1 MKRLSTDRSIAP
13 LVAQFVPLK
22 IATDN
27 PASWTAW
34 ARKYPPDGRGIP
46 IIYVIRAD
54 GQKLYGKSGALSG
67 PALPQMM
74 QAALSQSG
82 RVLSDQ
88 QVAKLES
95 AVSEAKKAKEADDPA
110 AAVRALASVS
120 KLGPLGNLGSAAE
133 SALEA
138 DQLVKQLTEEATTA
152 LDNAV
157 EQLAESQQP
166 TQAALAYVK
175 VTNDYAQL
183 PTMKKPLAEAARTV
197 GKQSELSGVLQQA
210 EYFVRAKSNVRD
222 PRTKQKGIAALER
235 MASQTANSE
244 IAKLASAELRELM
257 GEDYEPGNTSATPA
271 TSASPRTWTDVT
283 GKFQVEAVYQGVR
296 DGKVV
301 LQKADGRIIEVP
313 LKVLSK
319 TDREFAAAKE

>member
-27 PASWTAW
+27 PQSWTAW

-54 GQKLYGKSGALSG
+54 GQKLYGKTGSLSG

-82 RVLSDQ
+82 RIFSDQ
-88 QVAKLES
+88 QIAKLES
-95 AVSEAKKAKEADDPA
+95 AVSEAKKAKEAGDPA
-110 AAVRALASVS
+110 AAIRALASTS

-138 DQLVKQLTEEATTA
+138 DQLVKRLTEEATAA
-152 LDNAV
+152 LDKAV
-157 EQLAESQQP
+157 AQLAESQQP
-166 TQAALAYVK
+166 TQAAIAYVK
-175 VTNDYAQL
+175 VTSDYAQL
-183 PTMKKPLAEAARTV
+183 AEMKKPLAEAARAV
-197 GKQSELSGVLQQA
+197 AKQSDVADVLQQA
-210 EYFVRAKSNVRD
+210 EYFLRAKSNAED

-235 MASQTANSE
+235 VASQTANRE
-244 IAKLASAELRELM
+244 IAELALTELRQLLGDDFEL
-257 GEDYEPGNTSATPA
+257 DQTSTS
-271 TSASPRTWTDVT
+271 TESSASRTWTDAT
-283 GKFQVEAVYQGVR
+283 GKFQVDAVYKGVK

-301 LQKADGRIIEVP
+301 LQKTDGRIIQVP
-313 LKVLSK
+313 LEVLSER
-319 TDREFAAAKE
+319 DRSFVAEQ